1 MEIRNNSANNSWKP
15 SPNKN
20 SKEISNTS
28 ANTSASGV
36 ASVVLNLKKKK
47 VKINSSKVKDVAR
60 GLAEIAFSMGET
72 NNPEEYAEAMTQ
84 DIMAGL
90 KLAEN
95 K

>member
-1 MEIRNNSANNSWKP
+1 MEIRNNRANNSWKQP
-15 SPNKN
+15 PQKE
-20 SKEISNTS
+20 SKDI
-28 ANTSASGV
+28 SASSAGSV
-36 ASVVLNLKKKK
+36 SSVVLNLKKKK

-84 DIMAGL
+84 DIIAGL

>member
-1 MEIRNNSANNSWKP
+1 MEIKNNRPNSTWKATP
-15 SPNKN
+15 QKDEKDVST
-20 SKEISNTS
+20 TS
-28 ANTSASGV
+28 SGAI

-47 VKINSSKVKDVAR
+47 VKVNRSKVKDVAR

-72 NNPEEYAEAMTQ
+72 NNPEEYAESMTK

-90 KLAEN
+90 KIAEN